1 MKTEADIRGEI
12 DKVLADIENTKEEPK
27 LQAHLNTVL
36 EILLWVVGDTS
47 MDEVLLRL
55 VREEQRS
62 NTNSVYSKQP
72 YRKENK

>member
-1 MKTEADIRGEI
+1 MKTEADIREEI
-12 DKVLADIENTKEEPK
+12 NKVLADIESTKEEPE

-36 EILLWVVGDTS
+36 EILLWVIGETS

-72 YRKENK
+72 YRKESK